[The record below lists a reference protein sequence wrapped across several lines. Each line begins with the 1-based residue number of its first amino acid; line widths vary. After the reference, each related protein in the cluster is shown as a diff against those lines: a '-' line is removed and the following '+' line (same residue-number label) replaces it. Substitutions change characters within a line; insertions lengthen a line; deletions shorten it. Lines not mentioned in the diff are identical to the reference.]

1 MAGLVQTSIN
11 FVCFLT
17 DLVTTGKKRR
27 RDSFKPRPALDSNQL
42 VLLLENLLNVPE
54 ILSQTLT
61 QMNREYDFDTR
72 NSEVRHRWCELVIKH
87 TYTPKYSHVR
97 RFLVEDQGMGI
108 YLFGEMVIT
117 CSAKLVA
124 LAKEVYEEIGGEMDQ
139 STLTTVREI
148 LFGEEPEGESL
159 VEDRDNKDEG
169 LIIGTRDAVTFDQGP
184 ILIT

>member
-1 MAGLVQTSIN
+1 
-11 FVCFLT
+11 
-17 DLVTTGKKRR
+17 
-27 RDSFKPRPALDSNQL
+27 
-42 VLLLENLLNVPE
+42 
-54 ILSQTLT
+54 
-61 QMNREYDFDTR
+61 
-72 NSEVRHRWCELVIKH
+72 
-87 TYTPKYSHVR
+87 
-97 RFLVEDQGMGI
+97 MGI